1 MTDRV
6 LVDTNVLVYAHD
18 PSSGA
23 KNRQAIEVLDRL
35 RMSGQGAVST
45 QILMEFVRVVTSKI
59 PNPLTAKV
67 AAARARDFMASWP
80 VASVTAFVVD
90 EALRGLVV
98 HRLALWDAL
107 VWATARMNQMQI
119 VLSEDF
125 GHDSEIEG
133 VQFRNPFLAR

>member
-1 MTDRV
+1 MTDRI

-18 PSSGA
+18 PSSGP
-23 KNRQAIEVLDRL
+23 KNRQAIELLDRL
-35 RMSGQGAVST
+35 RESGEGAVST

-59 PNPLTAKV
+59 PNPLTPKV

-90 EALRGLVV
+90 EALRGLVA
-98 HRLALWDAL
+98 HHLALWDAL
-107 VWATARMNQMQI
+107 VWATARMNQLRV

-125 GHDSEIEG
+125 GHELEIEG